1 MRLSHGSVTDPALHR
16 YQIMHITQFIKK
28 RQEKRNTLLY
38 FSILKDM
45 VTEVPIL
52 QLTNTVA
59 IYKYSDA
66 ILKHMESDALKTFQ
80 NDWLYSK

>member
-1 MRLSHGSVTDPALHR
+1 
-16 YQIMHITQFIKK
+16 
-28 RQEKRNTLLY
+28 
-38 FSILKDM
+38 M

-66 ILKHMESDALKTFQ
+66 ILKTYGKWCIENF
-80 NDWLYSK
+80 SKQLVVF

>member
-1 MRLSHGSVTDPALHR
+1 
-16 YQIMHITQFIKK
+16 
-28 RQEKRNTLLY
+28 
-38 FSILKDM
+38 M

-52 QLTNTVA
+52 QLTNTFA